1 MLFSDNA
8 KVELNLFGDVL
19 PGCHAPTHAQWRP
32 MNLAGSDSRASYVG
46 LAVVQVNRYKAK
58 T

>member
-1 MLFSDNA
+1 MAA

-32 MNLAGSDSRASYVG
+32 MNLAGSDSRSSYVG